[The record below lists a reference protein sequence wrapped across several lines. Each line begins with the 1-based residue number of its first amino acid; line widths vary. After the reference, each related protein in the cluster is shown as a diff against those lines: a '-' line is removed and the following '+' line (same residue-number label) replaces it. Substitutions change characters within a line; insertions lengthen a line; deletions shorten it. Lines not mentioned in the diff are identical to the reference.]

1 MNILFVTANRLGDAV
16 LSSGL
21 LAHLIERNPNARITI
36 ACGPVAAPLFAAT
49 PNVECVIALAKKPWA
64 AHWFELWLRSTTT
77 VWDIVVDLRSSALAW
92 LLLARKR
99 YVLHNG
105 NDVVHRTEMYS
116 NLFGLR
122 DPAMPRLFAADA
134 HRARAAELIP
144 ESDTV
149 LAIGPTANWGGK
161 QWPAASFSQLVERLT
176 RSGARFDG
184 ADVAILGSA
193 RERPAAEPVIRD
205 VAEGRRI
212 DLVGTEE
219 LLTLYACL
227 ERCALYI
234 GNDSGLMHLAA
245 ASGAP
250 TLGLFGPSREIH
262 YAPRGRNA
270 AHVRTPETYEELV
283 SATDYDYRD
292 QTSRMT
298 SLTVDAVE
306 QAALDFMSST
316 GTQ

>member
-21 LAHLIERNPNARITI
+21 LAHLITLNPDARITI

-49 PNVECVIALAKKPWA
+49 PNVERVIALEKKPWA
-64 AHWFELWLRSTTT
+64 AHWFELWLHSTTR

-99 YVLHNG
+99 YVLHKG
-105 NDVVHRTEMYS
+105 DSAVHRIAMYS
-116 NLFGLR
+116 SLFGLGE
-122 DPAMPRLFAADA
+122 PAIPRLYAADA

-144 ESDTV
+144 EAGSV

-161 QWPAASFSQLVERLT
+161 QWPASSFSQLVERLT
-176 RSGARFDG
+176 RPGASFDG
-184 ADVAILGSA
+184 ASVAILGSVQ
-193 RERPAAEPVIRD
+193 ERQAAEPVTRS
-205 VAEGRRI
+205 VAEDRRI

-245 ASGAP
+245 ASGIP
-250 TLGLFGPSREIH
+250 TLGLFGPSREVH
-262 YAPRGRNA
+262 YAPQGRHA
-270 AHVRTPETYEELV
+270 GFVRTPESYEELV
-283 SATDYDYRD
+283 GAPGYDYRNH
-292 QTSRMT
+292 TSLMN

-306 QAALDFMSST
+306 RAALALTSST
-316 GTQ
+316 EGH